1 MDTQAIM
8 KYQRI
13 SAQKCRLVANAVK
26 GLKVDKAFDFLNFDN
41 KKASRLILKVLQS
54 AVSNAENNNS
64 NDIDDLII
72 KNVLID
78 PGPAGKRHMP
88 RARGRVNEILK
99 RSSHITVI
107 VTDGKEA

>member
-41 KKASRLILKVLQS
+41 KKASRLMIVFVVDIYYIYYLFFML
-54 AVSNAENNNS
+54 NNNFLYNNNHS
-64 NDIDDLII
+64 F
-72 KNVLID
+72 
-78 PGPAGKRHMP
+78 
-88 RARGRVNEILK
+88 
-99 RSSHITVI
+99 
-107 VTDGKEA
+107 